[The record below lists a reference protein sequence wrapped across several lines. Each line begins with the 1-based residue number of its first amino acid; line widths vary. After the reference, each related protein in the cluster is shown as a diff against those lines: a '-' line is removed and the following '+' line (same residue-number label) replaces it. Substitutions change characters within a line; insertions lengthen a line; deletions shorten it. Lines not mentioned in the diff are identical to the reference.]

1 MTVWIVMKNGKVDAV
16 FDTELAAVTHQK
28 NLTRKWNLSAI
39 VQKEVYTL

>member
-16 FDTELAAVTHQK
+16 FDTELAATNHQK
-28 NLTRKWNLSAI
+28 NLVRGWSLTAI